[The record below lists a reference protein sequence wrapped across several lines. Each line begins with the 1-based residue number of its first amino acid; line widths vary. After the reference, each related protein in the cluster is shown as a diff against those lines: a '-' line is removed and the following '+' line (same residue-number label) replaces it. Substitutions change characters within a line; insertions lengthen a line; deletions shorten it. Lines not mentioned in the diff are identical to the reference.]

1 MNSRD
6 ERGRTY
12 EKVSADR
19 TREEL
24 IYAVLSLPVECDP
37 RVRTLVETLNDL
49 PDIYTCSSCGGHHD
63 NVGRENPAPEGCFYL
78 QFIVE
83 PTEAGFLSLGIIDLA
98 ARNVDCERLAVQVL
112 NTTDSPRL
120 VMFHMLA
127 VHHSYGVPGASRR
140 RAFSLRFLGD
150 DMTHAPRHWRTSPPF
165 PGLEDEL
172 PAGAPMDHPLF
183 PLLRSPS

>member
-1 MNSRD
+1 MDSQAKWFP
-6 ERGRTY
+6 EG
-12 EKVSADR
+12 S
-19 TREEL
+19 
-24 IYAVLSLPVECDP
+24 LSE
-37 RVRTLVETLNDL
+37 L
-49 PDIYTCSSCGGHHD
+49 PDIESDRSAHPILGW
-63 NVGRENPAPEGCFYL
+63 AL
-78 QFIVE
+78 E
-83 PTEAGFLSLGIIDLA
+83 PGD
-98 ARNVDCERLAVQVL
+98 V
-112 NTTDSPRL
+112 